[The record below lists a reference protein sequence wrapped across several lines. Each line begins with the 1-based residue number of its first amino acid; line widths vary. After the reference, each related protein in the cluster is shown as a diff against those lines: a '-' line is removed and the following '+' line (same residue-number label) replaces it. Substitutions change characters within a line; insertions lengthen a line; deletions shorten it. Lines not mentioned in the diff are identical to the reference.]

1 MEKAMSE
8 DLKKQAEELGIKVD
22 GRWSDERL
30 QQEID
35 NSLATPTQAAHR
47 AEQVVAVMIKRD
59 TWDGDGN
66 RHRKGTIVE
75 MPVEEAMDAI
85 EAGSVSRVKG

>member
-1 MEKAMSE
+1 MSE
-8 DLKKQAEELGIKVD
+8 DLKKQAEELGIRID
-22 GRWSDERL
+22 GRWNDERI

-35 NSLATPTQAAHR
+35 KTLAGPAQPT
-47 AEQVVAVMIKRD
+47 VAVQIKRD
-59 TWDGDGN
+59 VWDGDGN

-75 MPVEEAMDAI
+75 MPMEEAMDAI